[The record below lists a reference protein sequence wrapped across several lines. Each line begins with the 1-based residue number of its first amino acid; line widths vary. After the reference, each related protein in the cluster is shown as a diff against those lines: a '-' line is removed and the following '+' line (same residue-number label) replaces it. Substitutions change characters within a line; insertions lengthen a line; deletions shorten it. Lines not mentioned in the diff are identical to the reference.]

1 MGMMTMLA
9 SVRLHGRS
17 TRHLTQDEERT
28 LCGRWIIINDD
39 FLSYEESR
47 GYELCGNCKRTSVNF
62 THSRIA
68 AEVDAGATRRGAV
81 LADEGRVREVSGR
94 IFRVAG
100 STDTY
105 TIIIP
110 SEKDLTSSCTC
121 MAAKTHPEIM
131 CKHQSAVYLTIGG
144 GDDE

>member
-1 MGMMTMLA
+1 MTKLA
-9 SVRLHGRS
+9 SVVLNGKHV
-17 TRHLTQDEERT
+17 RHLVIRGRT
-28 LCGRWIIINDD
+28 FALCGANITMANV
-39 FLSYEESR
+39 LSLAGAYAVT
-47 GYELCGNCKRTSVNF
+47 LCGNCDRTNARYTSDRV
-62 THSRIA
+62 
-68 AEVDAGATRRGAV
+68 EPKVEAGATRRGSA
-81 LADEGRVREVSGR
+81 LADAGRVREVSGR

-110 SEKDLTSSCTC
+110 SDRDLASTCTC

-144 GDDE
+144 GA

>member
-1 MGMMTMLA
+1 MTLLISVKFWSS
-9 SVRLHGRS
+9 SVR
-17 TRHLTQDEERT
+17 HLERDGLGVT
-28 LCGRWIIINDD
+28 LCGIASIGLDPMTGPQERAVP
-39 FLSYEESR
+39 
-47 GYELCGNCKRTSVNF
+47 LCGNCARTNARF
-62 THSRIA
+62 TTDRVEPEI
-68 AEVDAGATRRGAV
+68 ETGATRRGEA
-81 LADEGRVREVSGR
+81 LAGAGRVREITGR

-110 SEKDLTSSCTC
+110 SDRDLASTCTC

-144 GDDE
+144 GE

>member
-1 MGMMTMLA
+1 MMMMLT
-9 SVRLHGRS
+9 SVRLYGRS

-28 LCGRWIIINDD
+28 LCGRWIVVNDD
-39 FLSYEESR
+39 MLSYEEER
-47 GYELCGNCKRTSVNF
+47 LHELCGNCKRTNVNF
-62 THSRIA
+62 TTSRVA
-68 AEVDAGATRRGAV
+68 AEVDPGATRRGAV
-81 LADEGRVREVSGR
+81 LADAGRVREVTGR

-110 SEKDLTSSCTC
+110 SDRDLASTCTC

-144 GDDE
+144 GT